1 MNKISKIKTKERNNS
16 VSSHGH
22 TKFIHK
28 YTCYKGSVNRNER
41 EKILSIYLNK
51 DEI

>member
-1 MNKISKIKTKERNNS
+1 MNKISKIKREERNNS

-28 YTCYKGSVNRNER
+28 YTCYKGSVNRIEQR
-41 EKILSIYLNK
+41 EKI
-51 DEI
+51 

>member
-1 MNKISKIKTKERNNS
+1 MNKISKIKTEERNINS

-22 TKFIHK
+22 TKFIH
-28 YTCYKGSVNRNER
+28 CYKGSVNRIEQP
-41 EKILSIYLNK
+41 EKILPIYLNK